1 MQFITHVSALA
12 LHPLCDVWIY
22 LFSSNKRSCRHDAC
36 TLYCFQP
43 ANAFKSRDV
52 PFPKTTTQKDEF
64 VKWPLEKVEVADWA
78 KPRIFTEPNIKFATD
93 TLYKVCMTSP
103 TLSTRSV

>member
-1 MQFITHVSALA
+1 MNDS
-12 LHPLCDVWIY
+12 CDFTRTQVAASIMPA
-22 LFSSNKRSCRHDAC
+22 H
-36 TLYCFQP
+36 YCFQP

-78 KPRIFTEPNIKFATD
+78 KPRVFTEPNIKFATD

-103 TLSTRSV
+103 IFLYKVL

>member
-1 MQFITHVSALA
+1 MMPAH
-12 LHPLCDVWIY
+12 
-22 LFSSNKRSCRHDAC
+22 C
-36 TLYCFQP
+36 TVHFQP

-78 KPRIFTEPNIKFATD
+78 KPRVFTEPNIKFATD
-93 TLYKVCMTSP
+93 TLYKVRMTSA
-103 TLSTRSV
+103 TLSTRFV